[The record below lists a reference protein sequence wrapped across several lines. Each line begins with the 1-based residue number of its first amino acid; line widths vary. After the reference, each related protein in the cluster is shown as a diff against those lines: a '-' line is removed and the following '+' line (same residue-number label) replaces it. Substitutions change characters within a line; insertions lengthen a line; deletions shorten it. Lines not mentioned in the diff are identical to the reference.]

1 MKIIYSTQARATG
14 GGRDGKS
21 ATLDGN
27 LAVSLSVPKQ
37 MGGAGGEGTNPEQ
50 LFAVG
55 YAACFLGA
63 VRFVGGR
70 DKIAVPADADV
81 TSTVG
86 FGPRDDG
93 KGFGIDVALEVSLP
107 GLDRATAEDL
117 VARAHVVCPYSEA
130 TRGNLDVKLTVAV

>member
-1 MKIIYSTQARATG
+1 MKTIYDTSAKATG
-14 GGRDGKS
+14 GGREGHS

-27 LAVSLSVPKQ
+27 LSVDLSTPKQ
-37 MGGAGGEGTNPEQ
+37 MGGSGGAGTNPEQ

-63 VRFVGGR
+63 LRFVGGR
-70 DKIAVPADADV
+70 DKVKVPAEASV

-93 KGFGIDVALEVSLP
+93 KGFGIEVALEIGLP
-107 GLDRATAEDL
+107 GLDQAAADDL
-117 VARAHVVCPYSEA
+117 VAKAHVVCPYSEA
-130 TRGNLDVKLTVAV
+130 TRGNLDVKLTTVV

>member
-1 MKIIYSTQARATG
+1 MKTIYSTQAQATG
-14 GGRDGKS
+14 GGREGKS

-27 LAVSLSVPKQ
+27 LAVTLSTPKQ

-70 DKIAVPADADV
+70 EKVAVPADASV

-93 KGFGIDVALEVSLP
+93 QGFGIEVALEIALP
-107 GLDRATAEDL
+107 GLEQAAAEDL
-117 VARAHVVCPYSEA
+117 VQKAHVVCPYSEA
-130 TRGNLDVKLTVAV
+130 TRGNLAVKLIVKV